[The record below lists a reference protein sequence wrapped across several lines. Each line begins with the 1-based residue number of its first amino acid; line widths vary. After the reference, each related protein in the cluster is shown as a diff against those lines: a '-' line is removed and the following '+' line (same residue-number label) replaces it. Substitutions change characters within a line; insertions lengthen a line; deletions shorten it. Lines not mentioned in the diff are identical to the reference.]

1 MQYTS
6 NKVIGLQ
13 DVWYMQYGGGTYNYL
28 CKLLIELVYL
38 YIFILL
44 IDVSRYAPIEMEFDI
59 NFYKNQFQH

>member
-13 DVWYMQYGGGTYNYL
+13 DVWYMYGGGTYNYL
-28 CKLLIELVYL
+28 CKLLIELVL

-44 IDVSRYAPIEMEFDI
+44 IDVCRYAPIEMEFDI
-59 NFYKNQFQH
+59 NFYKNQFQN